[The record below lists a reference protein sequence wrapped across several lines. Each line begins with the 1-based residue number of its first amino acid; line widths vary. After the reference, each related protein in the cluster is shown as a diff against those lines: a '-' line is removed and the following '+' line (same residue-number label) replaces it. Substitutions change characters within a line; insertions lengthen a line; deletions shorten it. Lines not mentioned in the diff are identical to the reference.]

1 MEGRQQ
7 ARAQGKASI
16 SKKQFFSPP
25 SRFCH
30 VASHVDWS
38 YVTRTVSE
46 SNVTDP
52 AVYGTV
58 FFIEGDAPS
67 VHGGG
72 HGTSGGET
80 SS

>member
-7 ARAQGKASI
+7 ARAQGKHLE
-16 SKKQFFSPP
+16 KKILFPP
-25 SRFCH
+25 FRFCH

-52 AVYGTV
+52 AAYGTV